1 MTTISLAPTPE
12 HDPGPRHDPTSEPHV
27 ETSRSRREEAWRR
40 WAPLLFVAP
49 MAVLAF
55 LFMLFPAILTFIGSW
70 FHIPLAGGTWTFVG
84 GANYDRIFSDPHS
97 QRAIVN
103 TVVYSLGTI
112 IPSLAL
118 GLLMA
123 MVANSLT
130 RGRTIIRTL
139 LFLPMTANLVAMAVV
154 FTYIFDIRGGAA
166 NQLIGLFGAAPV
178 NWLGSTEFSL
188 TTVMLVG
195 VWRTASFTMMIFFAG
210 LATIPGTML
219 EAARMEGI
227 GGLTRLRRII
237 LPVMKPS
244 VVFAVVMAILQ
255 SVQAFDTVRVMTDG
269 GPQYS
274 SELILT
280 HAWRLGFQYFD
291 LGAASA
297 MSFLMVVALGAIG
310 LWQRRILAGK
320 KEDR

>member
-1 MTTISLAPTPE
+1 MTATLPAPAAPE
-12 HDPGPRHDPTSEPHV
+12 DTDT
-27 ETSRSRREEAWRR
+27 TRSRRDELWRR
-40 WAPLLFVAP
+40 WAPVLFVTP
-49 MAVLAF
+49 MAALAF
-55 LFMLFPAILTFIGSW
+55 LFMFFPAILTFIGSW
-70 FHIPLAGGTWTFVG
+70 FHIPLAGGQWTFVG
-84 GANYDRIFSDPHS
+84 PANYERLFTDPHS
-97 QRAIVN
+97 QKAISN
-103 TVVYSLGTI
+103 TVIYSVGTI
-112 IPSLAL
+112 IPSLVL
-118 GLLMA
+118 GLLLA
-123 MVANSLT
+123 MIANSLT
-130 RGRTIIRTL
+130 RGRALVRTL

-166 NQLIGLFGAAPV
+166 NQLLALVGAGPV
-178 NWLGSTEFSL
+178 NWLGSTDYSL
-188 TTVMLVG
+188 LTVMIVG
-195 VWRTASFTMMIFFAG
+195 IWRTASFTMMIFFAG
-210 LATIPGTML
+210 LATVPGTML

-227 GGLTRLRRII
+227 GGLTRLTRII
-237 LPVMKPS
+237 LPVMTPS

-297 MSFLMVVALGAIG
+297 MSFLMVVALAAIG

-320 KEDR
+320 KDNR

>member
-1 MTTISLAPTPE
+1 MNTALADVRRDGADARPDT
-12 HDPGPRHDPTSEPHV
+12 DDT
-27 ETSRSRREEAWRR
+27 RSRRDAFWRR
-40 WAPLLFVAP
+40 WAPVLFVSP
-49 MAVLAF
+49 MVVLAF
-55 LFMLFPAILTFIGSW
+55 LFIFFPALLTFIGSW
-70 FHIPLAGGTWTFVG
+70 FHIPLAGGDWTFVG
-84 GANYDRIFSDPHS
+84 LANYDRIFSDPHS

-103 TVVYSLGTI
+103 TIVYSLGTI
-112 IPSLAL
+112 IPSLVL
-118 GLLMA
+118 GLFLA
-123 MVANSLT
+123 MLANSIA
-130 RGRTIIRTL
+130 RGRALVRTL

-154 FTYIFDIRGGAA
+154 FTYIFDVRGGAA
-166 NQLIGLFGAAPV
+166 NQLLALFGAPPV
-178 NWLGSTEFSL
+178 NWLGTTDWAL

-210 LATIPGTML
+210 LATVPGTML

-227 GGLTRLRRII
+227 GGFTQLTRII
-237 LPVMKPS
+237 LPVMKPT
-244 VVFAVVMAILQ
+244 VVFAVVMAVLQ
-255 SVQAFDTVRVMTDG
+255 SIQAFDTVRVMTDG

-297 MSFLMVVALGAIG
+297 MSFLMVAALVALG

-320 KEDR
+320 KDDR

>member
-1 MTTISLAPTPE
+1 MTATLTAPAPDGAE
-12 HDPGPRHDPTSEPHV
+12 PARSPRDQS
-27 ETSRSRREEAWRR
+27 WRR
-40 WAPLLFVAP
+40 RAPLLFVTP
-49 MAVLAF
+49 MVVLAF
-55 LFMLFPAILTFIGSW
+55 LFVFFPAVLTFIGSW

-84 GANYDRIFSDPHS
+84 TANYERIFTDPHS

-103 TVVYSLGTI
+103 TLVYSVGTI
-112 IPSLAL
+112 VPSLVL
-118 GLLMA
+118 GLLLAMA
-123 MVANSLT
+123 ANSVV
-130 RGRTIIRTL
+130 RGRALVRTL

-166 NQLIGLFGAAPV
+166 NQLLGLFGIAPV
-178 NWLGSTEFSL
+178 NWLGSTDYAL

-210 LATIPGTML
+210 LATVPGTML

-227 GGLTRLRRII
+227 GGITRLTRIV
-237 LPVMKPS
+237 LPVMKPT
-244 VVFAVVMAILQ
+244 VVFAVVMAVLQ
-255 SVQAFDTVRVMTDG
+255 SIQAFDTVRVMTDG

-291 LGAASA
+291 LGGASA
-297 MSFLMVVALGAIG
+297 MSFLMVVALVALG

-320 KEDR
+320 KDDR

>member
-1 MTTISLAPTPE
+1 MTTTGLAPS
-12 HDPGPRHDPTSEPHV
+12 PRDDTEQTRP
-27 ETSRSRREEAWRR
+27 RREELWRR
-40 WAPLLFVAP
+40 WAPLLFVTP
-49 MAVLAF
+49 MAVLAL
-55 LFMLFPAILTFIGSW
+55 LFMLFPAVLTFIGSW
-70 FHIPLAGGTWTFVG
+70 FHIPLAGGNWGFVG
-84 GANYDRIFSDPHS
+84 AANYERIFTDTHS
-97 QRAIVN
+97 LRAIGN

-130 RGRTIIRTL
+130 SGRALVRTL

-166 NQLIGLFGAAPV
+166 NQLLALLSIAPV
-178 NWLGSTEFSL
+178 NWLGSTDYSL
-188 TTVMLVG
+188 ITVMLVG
-195 VWRTASFTMMIFFAG
+195 IWRTASFTMMIFFAG

-227 GGLTRLRRII
+227 NGLTRLTRII

-244 VVFAVVMAILQ
+244 VVFAVVMAVLQ